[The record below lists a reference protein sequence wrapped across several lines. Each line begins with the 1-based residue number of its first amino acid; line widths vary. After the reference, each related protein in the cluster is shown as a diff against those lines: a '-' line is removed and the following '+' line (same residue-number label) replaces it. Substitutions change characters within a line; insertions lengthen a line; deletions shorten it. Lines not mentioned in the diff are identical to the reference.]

1 MVEEKKVDIQVNTR
15 TELKRLIIET
25 PALLNLVK
33 HCRDSPGAQGFLMG
47 VTEKFESEQMDSL
60 LVDQTMPKS
69 SKAQMRDLIKAIDN
83 DQQKLIT
90 TNEVGFYINSNMGL
104 CFNKEVITQ
113 LLESYKKFKNS
124 VFIVYDTSKANYG
137 LNPLQAYRLSTKAIA
152 SFTKE
157 DGILQPTILQSKIL
171 E

>member
-1 MVEEKKVDIQVNTR
+1 MIEEKKVDIQVNTR

-47 VTEKFESEQMDSL
+47 VTEKFESETVDSL
-60 LVDQTMPKS
+60 LIDQTMPKS
-69 SKAQMRDLIKAIDN
+69 SKSQMKDLIKAIDN

-90 TNEVGFYINSNMGL
+90 TNEVGFYVNSHMGL
-104 CFNKEVITQ
+104 CFNREVITM
-113 LLESYKKFKNS
+113 LLEAYKKFKNS

-137 LNPLQAYRLSTKAIA
+137 LNPLHAYRLSTKAIA
-152 SFTKE
+152 TFSQE
-157 DGILQPTILQSKIL
+157 MGVLQPTIK
-171 E
+171 